1 MDRIIIH
8 GLRIDTHIGVPNE
21 ERATAQ
27 QLLVNVVLTPLS
39 SFDGLK
45 DDIARTVDYDTAAQ
59 RIAALAAERPRH
71 LIETLADEI
80 AHLLL
85 SEFAAQSVEVEVRKF
100 ILPQTEYVAVRCI
113 RHR

>member
-8 GLRIDTHIGVPNE
+8 GLRAETHIGVPDA
-21 ERATAQ
+21 ERATPQ

-39 SFDGLK
+39 SFDGLN
-45 DDIARTVDYDTAAQ
+45 DDLARTVDYDAAAR
-59 RIAALAAERPRH
+59 RITALAAERPRH

-80 AHLLL
+80 ARLLL
-85 SEFAAQSVEVEVRKF
+85 TEFAAQSVEVEVRKF
-100 ILPQTEYVAVRCI
+100 ILPQTEYVAVRCT